1 MLTDLKL
8 KNLKPKQ
15 KQYRVA
21 DSHGLAIEINP
32 NGSKLWRHR
41 YRYNN
46 KATMMSLGSYPMISL
61 LDARQAR
68 DINKQ
73 MLKQGINPKQEK
85 TLSGIVNP
93 TFLDMFNQWV
103 DNNKDCLLYTSP
115 SPRDGLLSRMPS
127 SA

>member
-1 MLTDLKL
+1 MSRFSDSVFMLTDLKL

-46 KATMMSLGSYPMISL
+46 KATMMSLGLSL
-61 LDARQAR
+61 
-68 DINKQ
+68 IH
-73 MLKQGINPKQEK
+73 I
-85 TLSGIVNP
+85 
-93 TFLDMFNQWV
+93 
-103 DNNKDCLLYTSP
+103 
-115 SPRDGLLSRMPS
+115 
-127 SA
+127 

>member
-1 MLTDLKL
+1 MSRFSDSVFMLTDLKL

-85 TLSGIVNP
+85 ILSSSVNP
-93 TFLDMFNQWV
+93 TFLDNDLV
-103 DNNKDCLLYTSP
+103 GRCICLLYTSP
-115 SPRDGLLSRMPS
+115 SPRD
-127 SA
+127 